1 MSNRLNF
8 LVFLLGLRLLVLGY
22 TIGDIMQLLLNTL
35 LALQG
40 DFVHNF
46 IPFLLLIGSL
56 VPFSLQAESHEY
68 EVSKV
73 EHKNLVA
80 NLYLP
85 KTEKKLPVVIAF
97 GGSEGGLDT
106 GNANGEMI
114 APHGVA
120 VLGLGIL

>member
-1 MSNRLNF
+1 
-8 LVFLLGLRLLVLGY
+8 
-22 TIGDIMQLLLNTL
+22 MQLLLNTL